1 MKIIDILV
9 AKANGTLEDSFEF
22 KYDENIYIFIK
33 KDNRLANKDCI
44 FYIEKELGSRYR
56 LDRCLNNEVEVIEH
70 EKEIKEISIPCNL
83 QLENEMLYEEYEK
96 MNELVRA
103 VNKLN
108 KEEK

>member
-44 FYIEKELGSRYR
+44 FYIEKE
-56 LDRCLNNEVEVIEH
+56 
-70 EKEIKEISIPCNL
+70 IKEISIPCNL

-96 MNELVRA
+96 INELVRA